1 MITYTHTHTCMYRYK
16 VPYIPY
22 NRYNNFINIIIFVFV
37 IQYLI
42 KILNW
47 IFLSNTS
54 FFSILKIGPFVL
66 PPFCHSS
73 SFNFPLLCAL
83 PNERNIDIYIETYTT
98 SYRSSPL
105 LYITNFKIRTRIT
118 RHIYTYI

>member
-22 NRYNNFINIIIFVFV
+22 YNRYNNFNII
-37 IQYLI
+37 I

-54 FFSILKIGPFVL
+54 FFSILPHTNMPPYYHLI
-66 PPFCHSS
+66 PPFCLSQTRRRLY
-73 SFNFPLLCAL
+73 NFPLLL
-83 PNERNIDIYIETYTT
+83 PNERNIDI
-98 SYRSSPL
+98 
-105 LYITNFKIRTRIT
+105 
-118 RHIYTYI
+118 